1 MSAKTVFVATVTVA
15 LSMGSFGVFAA
26 EEESLFDGQSLSGWE
41 GDVKWWRVE
50 DGAITG
56 EIPADSR
63 LNQNQFLFWRGE
75 LHDFDLRL
83 QYRINGHPSANSGV
97 QFRCQKTAHGAAG
110 YQADLD
116 GGATWLGRIYDEH
129 GRALI
134 VERGTRTIIGQG
146 SGRTVVAFRPAAEY
160 QALAKRADWND
171 YRIRA
176 IGPRMQVWVNGHL
189 AADLTDN
196 ELGVHE
202 FSGRLAIQLHS
213 GPGPAKVQFRN
224 IHLQSLGQTAPPQ
237 SQALAPLAKRG
248 GISPKGRN
256 LGFEDGTLRGWT
268 AKGEVWRGGPIEGDT
283 VTPRRPGQASQH
295 TGRFWVGGY
304 ERTNSD
310 AGQGTLTSMPFEVTH
325 PWGSFLV
332 GGGSQSTTR
341 VELGQEA
348 NGKIFFTASGK
359 EVEDMR
365 AVKVN
370 LTKLRGKTIFIRVVD
385 ESSDAWGH
393 VNFDDFR
400 FHDSEPV
407 AIQSSRRVSPVLQH
421 LKPNPGDDSTN
432 SGIRVPEG
440 FRVDLIAREP
450 EVTQPIAFTF
460 DARGRLWV
468 VEAHSYPQRQPVGEG
483 RDRVVIF
490 EDTDADGTFEK
501 RTVFA
506 KKLNLVSGIEVGFG
520 GVWLGAAPHLLFI
533 PDRNGDDVP
542 DGNPLALL
550 DGWGYQDTHETPN
563 SLTWGP
569 DGWLYGNHGV
579 FNKSLVGKPGA
590 PPGERIRLHACVW
603 RYHPVRH
610 KFEVFA
616 RGGSNQW
623 GIDFNDNGH
632 MFITHCRSYW
642 GRGPTSFVVQG
653 GHYWNQVNGNHA
665 PFVSRG
671 SGGRRSRKGLQ
682 NFMLASAQYGHGSG
696 GAGKPGTRAV
706 YGGHSHVGTMIYL
719 GDNWPAPFR
728 DQLFT
733 HNLHGRQMNRQINL
747 RSGSGYDTIHAGT
760 DQLSVADTNFVGVD
774 LDYGP
779 DGAVYMIDW
788 VDQQHCHSPHAER
801 WNRSNGRIFR
811 MAWASTYKPVKV
823 DLQKLDDAQ
832 LVDLQLHKNDWH
844 VRTAR
849 RLLQER
855 AANGTL
861 ATGTNARL
869 SKLLQHRE
877 PRIVLRAMWVL
888 HATGAGTPEDL
899 LRHESD
905 VVRSWAVSLL
915 TEQPE
920 SGAGLFVRLARDSSS
935 PMVRLALASALPRL
949 GSHAERWPLAEA
961 LAKHAEDNADTCL
974 PNMIWFGIA
983 PAAVADPA
991 RAMRLAKGTQL
1002 ALLADSVHWYLGRH
1016 DAGRDHLVANLKHAE
1031 AAEAKRA
1038 LRLLAHSLN
1047 DRTAAPPP
1055 AGWKAVTARH
1065 RRDGDAETQGLL
1077 DQLGGIFGDA
1087 DVLARNWQLLADK
1100 TAPMSKRKSAFALL
1114 KPRSDTGSVATL
1126 IALIDEPEFRAD
1138 AIPMLGRFNDAKAA
1152 VALISRLPK
1161 LRAAER
1167 FTALNVLSSQ
1177 PLLARALLQAVRDDR
1192 LAKGELT
1199 ALHIRQMH
1207 SLGDARTTKLLTGIW
1222 GRVGGTS
1229 AEAKKS
1235 MATFRK
1241 LYTEAPLWA
1250 FNANDGRAVFTKA
1263 CATCHQLNG
1272 QGTAIGPDLTG
1283 SWRNGLDYFLES
1295 VIDPNAVVGEAF
1307 QLNVVTR
1314 KNNAVVTGTAINETG
1329 DTLTIRT
1336 LTETLNVPTSDIKS
1350 RQVLEQSM
1358 MPPGLLN
1365 TLTQRETITL
1375 LKYLTNKN

>member
-1 MSAKTVFVATVTVA
+1 MSAKTVFAATISVA
-15 LSMGSFGVFAA
+15 LTLSSAGIFAA
-26 EEESLFDGQSLSGWE
+26 EGESLFDGASLAGWE
-41 GDVKWWRVE
+41 GDAKWWRVE

-63 LNQNQFLFWRGE
+63 LNQNQFLFWNGE
-75 LHDFDLRL
+75 LHDFELRL
-83 QYRINGHPSANSGV
+83 QYRISGHLSANSGM
-97 QFRCQKTAHGAAG
+97 QFRCQKTVNGAAG

-116 GGATWLGRIYDEH
+116 AGATWLGRIYDEH

-134 VERGTRTIIGQG
+134 VERGTRTIIGQAG
-146 SGRTVVAFRPAAEY
+146 ERTVMAFRPAAEY
-160 QALAKRADWND
+160 EALAKRVDWND

-213 GPGPAKVQFRN
+213 GPGPAMVQFRN
-224 IHLQSLGQTAPPQ
+224 IQLQSLGQTAPPQ
-237 SQALAPLAKRG
+237 SQAPAPLAKRG
-248 GISPKGRN
+248 GISPEGRN
-256 LGFEDGTLRGWT
+256 LGFEEGTLRGWKVEGE
-268 AKGEVWRGGPIEGDT
+268 AWKGNPVEGDT

-295 TGRFWVGGY
+295 AGRFWVGGY

-310 AGQGTLTSMPFEVTH
+310 AGQGTLTSAQFEVTH

-332 GGGSQSTTR
+332 GGGSQSATR
-341 VELGQEA
+341 VELGQA
-348 NGKIFFTASGK
+348 ADGKIFFTAAGR

-365 AVKVN
+365 AVAVD
-370 LTKLRGKTIFIRVVD
+370 LTKLRGKKIFIHVVD
-385 ESSDAWGH
+385 ESSGAWGH
-393 VNFDDFR
+393 INFDDFR
-400 FHDSEPV
+400 FHDKQPA
-407 AIQSSRRVSPVLQH
+407 AIQPPRRVSPVLQH
-421 LKPNPGDDSTN
+421 LKPNPGDDSTG

-468 VEAHSYPQRQPVGEG
+468 VEAHSYPQRQPIGEG

-490 EDTDADGTFEK
+490 EDADADGTFETRK
-501 RTVFA
+501 VFA
-506 KKLNLVSGIEVGFG
+506 KNLNLVSGIEVGFG

-533 PDRNGDDVP
+533 PDRDGDDVP
-542 DGNPLALL
+542 DSKPEVLL

-579 FNKSLVGKPGA
+579 FNKSFVGKPGT
-590 PPGERIRLHACVW
+590 PTDERIRLYACIW

-632 MFITHCRSYW
+632 LFITHCRSYW
-642 GRGPTSFVVQG
+642 GRGPTSFVVRG

-682 NFMLASAQYGHGSG
+682 NFLLASARYGHGSG

-706 YGGHSHVGTMIYL
+706 YGGHSLVGTMIYL
-719 GDNWPAPFR
+719 GDNWPSQFR

-733 HNLHGRQMNRQINL
+733 HNLHGRQMNRQLNL

-760 DQLSVADTNFVGVD
+760 DQLYVADTNFVGVD

-801 WNRSNGRIFR
+801 WDRSNGRIFR
-811 MAWASTYKPVKV
+811 MAWSATYKPVKV
-823 DLQKLDDAQ
+823 DLQKLSDAQ
-832 LVDLQLHKNDWH
+832 LVDLQSHKNDWH

-855 AANGTL
+855 AASGKL
-861 ATGTNARL
+861 ASGTNARL
-869 SKLLQHRE
+869 RKLLGHRE
-877 PRIVLRAMWVL
+877 PRIVLRAMWAL
-888 HATGAGTPEDL
+888 YATSGGIPEDL
-899 LRHESD
+899 FRHESD

-915 TEQPE
+915 TEQPK
-920 SGAGLFVRLARDSSS
+920 SDAGQFVRLAQDDSSA
-935 PMVRLALASALPRL
+935 MVRLALASALPRL
-949 GSHAERWPLAEA
+949 GSDAQRWPLAEA
-961 LAKHAEDNADTCL
+961 LGSHAEDNTDAYL

-983 PAAVADPA
+983 PAALADPA
-991 RAMRLAKGTQL
+991 RAMRLAKATPL
-1002 ALLADSVHWYLGRH
+1002 TLLADSIHWYLGRH
-1016 DAGRDHLVANLKHAE
+1016 DTGREHLVASLKTTD
-1031 AAEAKRA
+1031 AAQAKRT

-1047 DRTAAPPP
+1047 ERAAAPSPV
-1055 AGWKAVTARH
+1055 GWKAVSARYRTAA
-1065 RRDGDAETQGLL
+1065 DAETQGLL
-1077 DQLGGIFGDA
+1077 DQLGVIFGDA

-1100 TAPMSKRKSAFALL
+1100 TASMSRRKVALSLL
-1114 KPRSDTGSVATL
+1114 KPRSDAGSVGNL
-1126 IALIDEPEFRAD
+1126 IALLDEPEFRAEI
-1138 AIPMLGRFNDAKAA
+1138 IPMLGRFNDAKAA
-1152 VALISRLPK
+1152 AALISRLAK
-1161 LRAAER
+1161 LRDAER
-1167 FTALNVLSSQ
+1167 FTALNALSSQ
-1177 PLLARALLQAVRDDR
+1177 PLPARALLQAVRDKR

-1207 SLGDARTTKLLTGIW
+1207 SLGDARTTELLTGIW
-1222 GRVGGTS
+1222 GKVGETS
-1229 AEAKKS
+1229 ADAKTL
-1235 MATFRK
+1235 MAKFRT

-1250 FNANDGRAVFTKA
+1250 YSANDGRAVFDKA

-1283 SWRNGLDYFLES
+1283 SWRNGLDYYLES
-1295 VIDPNAVVGEAF
+1295 IVDPNAVVGEAF
-1307 QLNVVTR
+1307 QLNIVTR
-1314 KNNAVVTGTAINETG
+1314 KNGAVVAGTVLNETA

-1336 LTETLNVPTSDIKS
+1336 LTETLNVPRAEIKS
-1350 RQVLEQSM
+1350 RQVLAQSM
-1358 MPPGLLN
+1358 MPLGLLN

>member
-1 MSAKTVFVATVTVA
+1 MSAKTVFVATLLIAFA
-15 LSMGSFGVFAA
+15 LSSAGVFAA
-26 EEESLFDGQSLSGWE
+26 AEESLFDGQSLSDWE
-41 GDVKWWRVE
+41 GDAKWWRVE
-50 DGAITG
+50 EGAITG
-56 EIPADSR
+56 EIPADWR
-63 LNQNQFLFWRGE
+63 LNQNQFLFWKGV
-75 LHDFDLRL
+75 LNDFDLRL
-83 QYRINGHPSANSGV
+83 QYRISGHPSANSGV
-97 QFRCQKTAHGAAG
+97 QFRCQKTSHGAAG
-110 YQADLD
+110 YQADID
-116 GGATWLGRIYDEH
+116 DGATWLGRIYDEH

-146 SGRTVVAFRPAAEY
+146 GGRTVVAFRPSSEY
-160 QALAKRADWND
+160 PALAKRAVWND

-176 IGPRMQVWVNGHL
+176 IGPRMQVWVNGQL

-196 ELGVHE
+196 ELSAHE

-224 IHLQSLGQTAPPQ
+224 IHLQSLGRTALPQ
-237 SQALAPLAKRG
+237 GQAPAPLAKRAG
-248 GISPKGRN
+248 VSPKGRN

-268 AKGEVWRGGPIEGDT
+268 VEGEAWKGNPVEGDT

-295 TGRFWVGGY
+295 GGRFWVGSY
-304 ERTNSD
+304 ESTNSD
-310 AGQGTLTSMPFEVTH
+310 AGQGTLTSEPFEVTH

-332 GGGSQSTTR
+332 GGGSQAASR
-341 VELGQEA
+341 VEIGQA
-348 NGKIFFTASGK
+348 ADGGIFFTASGR

-365 AVKVN
+365 AVAVD
-370 LTKLRGKTIFIRVVD
+370 LTKLRGKKIFIRVVD
-385 ESSDAWGH
+385 ESSGAWGH
-393 VNFDDFR
+393 INFDDFR
-400 FHDSEPV
+400 FHDKQP
-407 AIQSSRRVSPVLQH
+407 AAAAPPRRVSPVLQH
-421 LKPNPGDDSTN
+421 LKPNPGDDPSE

-490 EDTDADGTFEK
+490 EDADADGTFEMRK
-501 RTVFA
+501 VFA
-506 KKLNLVSGIEVGFG
+506 KNLNLVSGIEVGFG

-533 PDRNGDDVP
+533 PDRDGDDVP
-542 DGNPLALL
+542 DGEPEVLL

-563 SLTWGP
+563 SFTWGP

-579 FNKSLVGKPGA
+579 FNKSFVAKPGTPA
-590 PPGERIRLHACVW
+590 SERIRLYACVW

-632 MFITHCRSYW
+632 LFITHCRSFW
-642 GRGPTSFVVQG
+642 GRGPTSFVVRG

-671 SGGRRSRKGLQ
+671 SGGRRSAVGLQ
-682 NFMLASAQYGHGSG
+682 NFLLASAQYGHGSG

-706 YGGHSHVGTMIYL
+706 YGGHSHVGAMIYL
-719 GDNWPAPFR
+719 GDNWPAQFR

-733 HNLHGRQMNRQINL
+733 HNLHGRQMNRQLNL

-760 DQLSVADTNFVGVD
+760 DQFYIVDTNFVGVD

-801 WNRSNGRIFR
+801 WDRSNGRIFR
-811 MAWASTYKPVKV
+811 MAWSATFKPVQV
-823 DLQKLDDAQ
+823 DLQKLSDGE
-832 LVDLQLHKNDWH
+832 LIDLQSHKNDWH

-849 RLLQER
+849 RLLHER
-855 AANGTL
+855 AASGRL
-861 ATGTNARL
+861 AADTNARL
-869 SKLLQHRE
+869 RKLLGHRE
-877 PRIVLRAMWVL
+877 PRIVLRAMWAL
-888 HATGAGTPEDL
+888 HATGGGTPEGL

-915 TEQPE
+915 TEQPKP
-920 SGAGLFVRLARDSSS
+920 GAEWLVEMARDDPSA
-935 PMVRLALASALPRL
+935 MVRLALASALPRL
-949 GSHAERWPLAEA
+949 GSDAQRWPLAEA
-961 LAKHAEDNADTCL
+961 LASHAEDSADAYL

-991 RAMRLAKGTQL
+991 RALRLAKATPL
-1002 ALLADSVHWYLGRH
+1002 TLLADSIHWYLGRY
-1016 DAGRDHLVANLKHAE
+1016 DAGRDHLVAQLQTTD
-1031 AAEAKRA
+1031 AAHAKRT

-1047 DRTAAPPP
+1047 DRAAAPPP
-1055 AGWKAVTARH
+1055 GGWNAVAARY
-1065 RRDGDAETQGLL
+1065 RTDGDADLNALL

-1087 DVLARNWQLLADK
+1087 DVLASNWQLLADK
-1100 TAPMSKRKSAFALL
+1100 TAPMAKRKAAFALL
-1114 KPRSDTGSVATL
+1114 KPRSDTGSVGTL
-1126 IALIDEPEFRAD
+1126 VALLDEPEFRAD
-1138 AIPMLGRFNDAKAA
+1138 VIPMLARFNDAKAA
-1152 VALISRLPK
+1152 AALISRLAK
-1161 LRAAER
+1161 LRGAER

-1177 PLLARALLQAVRDDR
+1177 PLPARALLQAVREKR

-1207 SLGDARTTKLLTGIW
+1207 SLGDAKITKLLTGIW
-1222 GRVGGTS
+1222 GKVGETS

-1235 MATFRK
+1235 MAKFRK

-1272 QGTAIGPDLTG
+1272 KGTAIGPDLTG

-1307 QLNVVTR
+1307 QLNIVTR
-1314 KNNAVVTGTAINETG
+1314 KNNAIVAGTVLNETA

-1336 LTETLNVPTSDIKS
+1336 LTETLNVPRADIKT
-1350 RQVLEQSM
+1350 RQVLAQSM

-1365 TLTQRETITL
+1365 TLTERETITL
-1375 LKYLTNKN
+1375 LKFLTNRN

>member
-1 MSAKTVFVATVTVA
+1 MSAKTVFAATISVA
-15 LSMGSFGVFAA
+15 LTLSSAGIFAA
-26 EEESLFDGQSLSGWE
+26 EGESLFDGASLAGWE
-41 GDVKWWRVE
+41 GDAKWWRVE

-63 LNQNQFLFWRGE
+63 LNQNQFLFWNEE
-75 LHDFDLRL
+75 LHDFELRF
-83 QYRINGHPSANSGV
+83 QYRISGHLSANSGV
-97 QFRCQKTAHGAAG
+97 QFRCQKTSHGAAG

-116 GGATWLGRIYDEH
+116 GGATWTGRIYDEH

-134 VERGTRTIIGQG
+134 VERGTRTFIGQG
-146 SGRTVVAFRPAAEY
+146 GERTVVTFRPAAEY
-160 QALAKRADWND
+160 RALAKRVDWNE

-196 ELGVHE
+196 ELAAHE
-202 FSGRLAIQLHS
+202 FAGRLAVQLHS
-213 GPGPAKVQFRN
+213 GPGPAKVQFRK
-224 IHLQSLGQTAPPQ
+224 IRLQSLGKTEPPTGK
-237 SQALAPLAKRG
+237 SPASLAKRG
-248 GISPKGRN
+248 GVSPKGRN
-256 LGFEDGTLRGWT
+256 LGFEDGTLRGWS
-268 AKGEVWRGGPIEGDT
+268 AKGEVWKGGPIEGDT

-295 TGRFWVGGY
+295 AGRFWVGGY
-304 ERTNSD
+304 ERTKSD
-310 AGQGTLTSMPFEVTH
+310 AGQGMLTSEPFEVTH

-332 GGGSQSTTR
+332 GGGSQSVTR
-341 VELGQEA
+341 VELGQAADGE
-348 NGKIFFTASGK
+348 IFFTASGR

-365 AVKVN
+365 AVAVN
-370 LTKLRGKTIFIRVVD
+370 LTKQRSKKIFIRVVD
-385 ESSDAWGH
+385 ESSGGWGH

-407 AIQSSRRVSPVLQH
+407 AIQPQRRVSPVLQH
-421 LKPNPGDDSTN
+421 LKPNPGDDPTD

-450 EVTQPIAFTF
+450 GVTQPIAFTF

-468 VEAHSYPQRQPVGEG
+468 VEAHSYPQRRPVGEG

-490 EDTDADGTFEK
+490 EDADADGTFEK

-506 KKLNLVSGIEVGFG
+506 ENLNLVSGIEVGFG
-520 GVWLGAAPHLLFI
+520 GVWIGAAPHLLFI
-533 PDRNGDDVP
+533 PDRDGDDMP
-542 DGNPLALL
+542 DGAPEVML

-579 FNKSLVGKPGA
+579 FNKSFVGKPGT
-590 PPGERIRLHACVW
+590 PPDERIRLYACVW

-610 KFEVFA
+610 EFEVFA

-632 MFITHCRSYW
+632 LFITHCRSYW
-642 GRGPTSFVVQG
+642 GRGPTSFVVRG

-671 SGGRRSRKGLQ
+671 SGGRRSRTGLQ
-682 NFMLASAQYGHGSG
+682 NFLLASAQYGHGSG

-719 GDNWPAPFR
+719 GDNWPAQFR

-747 RSGSGYDTIHAGT
+747 RRGSGYDTIHAGT
-760 DQLSVADTNFVGVD
+760 DQLYVADTNFVGVD

-801 WNRSNGRIFR
+801 WDRSNGRIYR
-811 MAWASTYKPVKV
+811 MAWSATYKPVKV
-823 DLQKLDDAQ
+823 DLQKLSDAQ
-832 LVDLQLHKNDWH
+832 LVNLQSHKNDWQ

-855 AANGTL
+855 AANDKL
-861 ATGTNARL
+861 AAGTNVRL
-869 SKLLQHRE
+869 RNLLGHRE
-877 PRIVLRAMWVL
+877 PRIVLRAMWAL
-888 HATGAGTPEDL
+888 YAIGGSTPKDL
-899 LRHESD
+899 LRHKSD
-905 VVRSWAVSLL
+905 VVRSWAVTLL
-915 TEQPE
+915 TEQPQ
-920 SGAGLFVRLARDSSS
+920 SDTRRLVEMARADSSA
-935 PMVRLALASALPRL
+935 MVRLALASALPRL
-949 GSHAERWPLAEA
+949 GSHAQRWPLAEA
-961 LAKHAEDNADTCL
+961 LARHAEDNVDAYL

-983 PAAVADPA
+983 PAAIADPA
-991 RAMRLAKGTQL
+991 RALHLAKATPL
-1002 ALLADSVHWYLGRH
+1002 TLLTDSIYWYLGRH
-1016 DAGRDHLVANLKHAE
+1016 DSGRDHLVSHLKTTD
-1031 AAEAKRA
+1031 AAQARRT
-1038 LRLLAHSLN
+1038 LQLLAYSLN
-1047 DRTAAPPP
+1047 DRAAAPPP
-1055 AGWKAVTARH
+1055 AGWKAVSARY
-1065 RRDGDAETQGLL
+1065 RRDGDAKLNMLL
-1077 DQLGGIFGDA
+1077 DQLGGIFGDS

-1100 TAPMSKRKSAFALL
+1100 TAPLAKRKAAFALL
-1114 KPRSDTGSVATL
+1114 KPRSDTGSVANL
-1126 IALIDEPEFRAD
+1126 IALLDEPEFHAEV
-1138 AIPMLGRFNDAKAA
+1138 IPMLGRFNDAKAA
-1152 VALISRLPK
+1152 AALISRLAK
-1161 LRAAER
+1161 LRGAER
-1167 FTALNVLSSQ
+1167 FSAFNALSSQ
-1177 PLLARALLQAVRDDR
+1177 PLPARALLQAVRDKR

-1207 SLGDARTTKLLTGIW
+1207 SLGDAKTTGLLTGIW
-1222 GRVGGTS
+1222 GKIGETS
-1229 AEAKKS
+1229 AEAKQSIAKIR
-1235 MATFRK
+1235 TF
-1241 LYTEAPLWA
+1241 YTEAPLWA
-1250 FNANDGRAVFTKA
+1250 YNANDGQAVFAKA
-1263 CATCHQLNG
+1263 CATCHLLNG
-1272 QGTAIGPDLTG
+1272 KGTAIGPDLTG

-1307 QLNVVTR
+1307 QLNVLTR
-1314 KNNAVVTGTAINETG
+1314 KNNAVVIGTVLNETA
-1329 DTLTIRT
+1329 DSLTIRT
-1336 LTETLNVPTSDIKS
+1336 LTETLNVPLVDIKT

-1365 TLTQRETITL
+1365 TLTERETITL
-1375 LKYLTNKN
+1375 LKFLTNKN

>member
-1 MSAKTVFVATVTVA
+1 MSAKTVFAATISVA
-15 LSMGSFGVFAA
+15 LTLSSAGIFAA
-26 EEESLFDGQSLSGWE
+26 EGESLFDGASLAGWE
-41 GDVKWWRVE
+41 GDAKWWRVE

-63 LNQNQFLFWRGE
+63 LNQNQFLFWNGE
-75 LHDFDLRL
+75 LHDFELRL
-83 QYRINGHPSANSGV
+83 QYRISGHLSANSGV
-97 QFRCQKTAHGAAG
+97 QFRCQKTVNGAAG

-116 GGATWLGRIYDEH
+116 AGATWLGRIYDEH

-134 VERGTRTIIGQG
+134 VERGTRTIIGQAG
-146 SGRTVVAFRPAAEY
+146 ERTVMAFRPAAEY
-160 QALAKRADWND
+160 EALAKRADWND

-196 ELGVHE
+196 ELGAHE

-237 SQALAPLAKRG
+237 SQAPAPLAKRG
-248 GISPKGRN
+248 GISPEGPN
-256 LGFEDGTLRGWT
+256 LGFEEGTLRGWKVEGE
-268 AKGEVWRGGPIEGDT
+268 AWKGNPVEGDT

-295 TGRFWVGGY
+295 AGRFWVGGY

-310 AGQGTLTSMPFEVTH
+310 AGQGTLTSAQFEVTH

-332 GGGSQSTTR
+332 GGGSQSATR
-341 VELGQEA
+341 VELGQA
-348 NGKIFFTASGK
+348 ADGKIFFTTSGR

-365 AVKVN
+365 AVAVD
-370 LTKLRGKTIFIRVVD
+370 LTKLRGKKIFIHVVD
-385 ESSDAWGH
+385 ESSGAWGH
-393 VNFDDFR
+393 INFDDFR
-400 FHDSEPV
+400 FHDKQPA
-407 AIQSSRRVSPVLQH
+407 AIQPPRRVSPVLQH
-421 LKPNPGDDSTN
+421 LKPNPGDDPTG

-468 VEAHSYPQRQPVGEG
+468 VEAHSYPQRQPIGEG

-490 EDTDADGTFEK
+490 EDADADGTFETRK
-501 RTVFA
+501 VFA
-506 KKLNLVSGIEVGFG
+506 EKLNLVSGIEVGFG

-533 PDRNGDDVP
+533 PDHDGDDVP
-542 DGNPLALL
+542 DAKPEVLL

-579 FNKSLVGKPGA
+579 FNKSLVGKPGTPA
-590 PPGERIRLHACVW
+590 DERVRLYACVW

-610 KFEVFA
+610 EFEVFA

-623 GIDFNDNGH
+623 GIDFNDIGH
-632 MFITHCRSYW
+632 LFITHCRSFW
-642 GRGPTSFVVQG
+642 GRGPTSFVVNG

-665 PFVSRG
+665 SFVSRG
-671 SGGRRSRKGLQ
+671 SGGRRSRTGLQ
-682 NFMLASAQYGHGSG
+682 NFLLASAQYGHGSG

-706 YGGHSHVGTMIYL
+706 YGGHSHVGTMVYL
-719 GDNWPAPFR
+719 GDNWPEQFR

-733 HNLHGRQMNRQINL
+733 HNLHGRQMNRQLNL

-801 WNRSNGRIFR
+801 WDRSNGRIFR
-811 MAWASTYKPVKV
+811 MAWSATFKPTKV
-823 DLQKLDDAQ
+823 NLQKLTDAE
-832 LVDLQLHKNDWH
+832 LVELQSHKNDWF

-855 AANGTL
+855 AASGKL
-861 ATGTNARL
+861 VADTNSRL
-869 SKLLQHRE
+869 HKLLGHRE
-877 PRIVLRAMWVL
+877 PRIVLRAIWAL
-888 HATGAGTPEDL
+888 HATGGGTPEDL

-915 TEQPE
+915 AERPE
-920 SGAGLFVRLARDSSS
+920 SDAQQLVQLARDDSSA
-935 PMVRLALASALPRL
+935 MVRLALASALPRL
-949 GSHAERWPLAEA
+949 TSHAQRWPLAEA
-961 LAKHAEDNADTCL
+961 LAGHAEDNSDAYL
-974 PNMIWFGIA
+974 PNMIWFGIGTA
-983 PAAVADPA
+983 TVADPA
-991 RAMRLAKGTQL
+991 RAMRLAKATPL
-1002 ALLADSVHWYLGRH
+1002 TLLADSIHWYLGRY
-1016 DAGRDHLVANLKHAE
+1016 DAGRDHLAAHLKTTDAPQ
-1031 AAEAKRA
+1031 AKHT

-1055 AGWKAVTARH
+1055 ARWEALSARL
-1065 RRDGDAETQGLL
+1065 RRDGDAETQALL

-1087 DVLARNWQLLADK
+1087 DVLARNWELLADK
-1100 TAPMSKRKSAFALL
+1100 TAPLAKRKAAFALL
-1114 KPRSDTGSVATL
+1114 KSRSDTGSVGNL
-1126 IALIDEPEFRAD
+1126 VALLDEPEFRAEV
-1138 AIPMLGRFNDAKAA
+1138 IPMLGRFNDAKAA
-1152 VALISRLPK
+1152 AALISRLAK
-1161 LRAAER
+1161 LRGAER

-1177 PLLARALLQAVRDDR
+1177 PLPARALLQAVRDQR

-1207 SLGDARTTKLLTGIW
+1207 SLGDKKTTELLTGIW
-1222 GRVGGTS
+1222 GKVGETS

-1235 MATFRK
+1235 MAKFRK

-1272 QGTAIGPDLTG
+1272 KGTAIGPDLTG

-1307 QLNVVTR
+1307 QLNIVTR
-1314 KNNAVVTGTAINETG
+1314 KNDVIVAGTVLNETAG
-1329 DTLTIRT
+1329 TLTIRT
-1336 LTETLNVPTSDIKS
+1336 LTETLNVPRNDIKTQ
-1350 RQVLEQSM
+1350 QVLEQSM
-1358 MPPGLLN
+1358 MPPGLFN
-1365 TLTQRETITL
+1365 TLTERETITL
-1375 LKYLTNKN
+1375 LKFLTKRN